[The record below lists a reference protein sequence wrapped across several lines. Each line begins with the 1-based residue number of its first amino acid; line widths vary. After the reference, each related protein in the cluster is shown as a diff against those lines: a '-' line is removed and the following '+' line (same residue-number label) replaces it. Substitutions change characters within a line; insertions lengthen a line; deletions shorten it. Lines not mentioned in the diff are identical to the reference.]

1 MGALVSS
8 NYRDPEVKIS
18 SVIST
23 GCNAAYMEDYRAVSK
38 IESYFNPDQEPADR
52 LIGINTELGAYDNSR
67 HMLPLTHF
75 DETVDQLSAHPG
87 SQMYEKL
94 VAGLYL
100 GEIYRIILIELHG
113 LGMLSPGK
121 DVSILEKADVIDAS
135 FLSVA
140 EADMSRS
147 LDEIK
152 ELFKDK
158 LHMDLTPDEVKV
170 CRYLV
175 ELVGTRA
182 ARLYA
187 CSIAAICRRLNV
199 RECRVGADGSV
210 FHKYTHFKDRSL
222 HALREI
228 LDWPYFSEDYVTFHD
243 AEDGSGVG
251 AAIIAAMVLQKDGG
265 GTLGPKTGY

>member
-1 MGALVSS
+1 MGALISS

-23 GCNAAYMEDYRAVSK
+23 GCNAAYMEDYRSVTK
-38 IESYFNPDQEPADR
+38 IESHLGPDQEASDI

-67 HMLPLTHF
+67 NMLPLTHF
-75 DETVDQLSAHPG
+75 DETVDRISAHPG
-87 SQMYEKL
+87 TQMYEKM

-100 GEIYRIILIELHG
+100 GEIYRMILIELHD
-113 LGMLSPGK
+113 LGMIAAGK
-121 DVSILEKADVIDAS
+121 DVPNLDRPDVIDAS

-140 EADMSRS
+140 EADMSKS
-147 LDEIK
+147 LNEIK
-152 ELFKDK
+152 DLFKEK
-158 LHMDLTPDEVKV
+158 LQMDLTPDEVKV

-187 CSIAAICRRLNV
+187 CSIAAICRRMKV
-199 RECRVGADGSV
+199 TSCRVGADGSV
-210 FHKYTHFKDRSL
+210 FHKYTHFKERSL

-228 LDWPYFSEDYVTFHD
+228 LDWPYFSEDFVTFHN

-251 AAIIAAMVLQKDGG
+251 AAIIAAMALEKQGG
-265 GTLGPKTGY
+265 GTLKPKKGY